1 MLFRSAEIIAGMK
14 LLAETEGIFTET
26 LRINADAG
34 HYGGAVLAQPIT
46 FDCHAKTVPLG
57 DWADFS
63 LNNYSGG
70 AKYHQNVHL
79 EPLKAGQRLELHL
92 GEVVAAAEVKVNG
105 ISAGILL
112 TAPWS
117 VDITRFVNAGENT
130 LEILIAN
137 TVANEFSN
145 LPSPYVSS
153 AQTKSGLFEPIEL
166 IWFESAINSRS

>member
-1 MLFRSAEIIAGMK
+1 MLA
-14 LLAETEGIFTET
+14 
-26 LRINADAG
+26 LRIDADAG

-70 AKYHQNVHL
+70 AKYHRRIHL
-79 EPLKAGQRLELHL
+79 EPLKAGQRLELRL
-92 GEVVAAAEVKVNG
+92 GEVVAAAEIKVNG

-117 VDITRFVNAGENT
+117 VDITQLVHAGQNT

-145 LPSPYVSS
+145 LPSPYVNS